1 MLNKAALGRDSD
13 VDVKTLENY
22 LGILRNTYQI
32 SLFKPYFNN
41 AMKRLVKMPKLYM
54 LDSGVLCHLLKITTP
69 EGLYASR
76 DRGAIY
82 ETFVMSELIKANT
95 YANQPVEMSFYR
107 TSDGK
112 EIDFVLDDGSQ
123 LVTIEIKASQ
133 SVSSSDFKHTKSFI
147 SEQPNRVKQGI
158 VMYLGERVLPFGE
171 CDGVPLWAVP
181 IASAF
186 TAVWWILTP
195 SI

>member
-1 MLNKAALGRDSD
+1 
-13 VDVKTLENY
+13 
-22 LGILRNTYQI
+22 
-32 SLFKPYFNN
+32 
-41 AMKRLVKMPKLYM
+41 M
-54 LDSGVLCHLLKITTP
+54 LDSGVLCHLLKITTA

-76 DRGAIY
+76 DKGAIY

-112 EIDFVLDDGSQ
+112 EIDFILDDGSQ
-123 LVTIEIKASQ
+123 LVTVEIKASQ

-147 SEQPNRVKQGI
+147 NEQPNRVKQGI

-171 CDGVPLWAVP
+171 CDGAVP
-181 IASAF
+181 IAPAL
-186 TAVWWILTP
+186 TAA
-195 SI
+195 